1 MRQQSF
7 QAEEFEKYRKP
18 TRKEIFLKDMDQIIP
33 WKELCQ
39 VIKPYYPRP
48 KGAGRRPIG
57 IERMLRIH
65 FLQHWFALSDPAA
78 EEALYDSRAMR
89 SFVGIDL
96 GQEPVPDE
104 TTICKFRHLMERH
117 NLGDALFH
125 KVNDY
130 LAENGM
136 KVARGTIVDAT
147 IINAPSSTK
156 NKDKARDPDMHQT
169 RKGNQWYFGMKA
181 HIGVDSKSKLIH
193 SVVAT
198 AANVH
203 DSQVLDDLL
212 HGDES
217 RLWGDSAYS
226 GQKETLREHAPNAK
240 DFTNK
245 KGCRN
250 KSLTDEEKS
259 KNSTKSSVRAKVEHV
274 FHIMKRQFGFTKVR
288 FRGLDKNAT
297 HLFTNCTLINLVLSK
312 KRLLRLA
319 QA

>member
-1 MRQQSF
+1 MRQQSL
-7 QAEEFEKYRKP
+7 ESNGFEKYRKS
-18 TRKEIFLKDMDQIIP
+18 TRKEIFLNDMEEIIP
-33 WKELCQ
+33 WKELGQ
-39 VIKPYYPRP
+39 VIKPYYPKP
-48 KGAGRRPIG
+48 KGAGRRPVG
-57 IERMLRIH
+57 LERMLRIH
-65 FLQHWFALSDPAA
+65 FIQHWFHLSDPAA

-104 TTICKFRHLMERH
+104 TTICKFRHLMEAH
-117 NLGDALFH
+117 ELGDELFN

-136 KVARGTIVDAT
+136 KIACGTIVGAT

-181 HIGVDSKSKLIH
+181 HIGIDSKTKLIH

-203 DSQVLDDLL
+203 DSQVLEDLL
-212 HGDES
+212 HGDET
-217 RLWGDSAYS
+217 RLWSDSAYA
-226 GQKETLREHAPNAK
+226 GQKKVLREHAPNAK
-240 DFTNK
+240 DFTNQ

-250 KSLTDEEKS
+250 KSLSDKEKS
-259 KNSTKSSVRAKVEHV
+259 KNNRKSSVRAKVEHV

-288 FRGLDKNAT
+288 FRGLEKNGT
-297 HLFTNCTLINLVLSK
+297 HLFTTCALINLVLSK
-312 KRLLRLA
+312 KRLLKLSRA
-319 QA
+319 